1 VTDDEIRLDRL
12 AVANEREA
20 AWCGMQARAL
30 RARAK
35 AHREAAE
42 RLREYLAGAPR

>member
-1 VTDDEIRLDRL
+1 MTDDEIRLDRL

-20 AWCGMQARAL
+20 AWCGLQARAL
-30 RARAK
+30 LARAK

-42 RLREYLAGAPR
+42 RLREYLAGVTR

>member
-1 VTDDEIRLDRL
+1 MTDEETRLDRL

-20 AWCGMQARAL
+20 AWCGLQARVL
-30 RARAK
+30 LARAK

-42 RLREYLAGAPR
+42 CLRDQLAGVTR